1 MKCNILAVTLLL
13 LSGCSE
19 DSEPEFAF
27 GCQAGED
34 TAGIELAIASPVTQA
49 PARIE
54 VIPVHDFPGRAE
66 LDTAIYR
73 DSVNVWAIHMLL
85 ANLDQ
90 ATGVKWDLLE
100 IPAETPVLNGNY
112 HVVARAIDLVD
123 GYSACQEADL
133 EVATN

>member
-1 MKCNILAVTLLL
+1 MKKYLALVVTLIVA
-13 LSGCSE
+13 GCSE
-19 DSEPEFAF
+19 SEPEFAY
-27 GCQAGED
+27 GCLSSED
-34 TAGIELAIASPVTQA
+34 SAGIELAIASPITQA
-49 PARIE
+49 PARIN

-66 LDTAIYR
+66 LDVAIYR

-90 ATGVKWDLLE
+90 ATGVNWDLLE
-100 IPAETPVLNGNY
+100 IPAETPVPNGNY